1 MAIIGNMMAY
11 KAYLSQAK
19 SMQALDKLKC
29 CEVHSTVILSS
40 VDDGVFK
47 RLGMRLTCE
56 PVYEKNSLYH
66 K

>member
-1 MAIIGNMMAY
+1 M
-11 KAYLSQAK
+11 KA
-19 SMQALDKLKC
+19 MQALDKLKC

>member
-1 MAIIGNMMAY
+1 MLVALAISAASDPNAL
-11 KAYLSQAK
+11 KA
-19 SMQALDKLKC
+19 MQARQLKC

-40 VDDGVFK
+40 VDDRVFK